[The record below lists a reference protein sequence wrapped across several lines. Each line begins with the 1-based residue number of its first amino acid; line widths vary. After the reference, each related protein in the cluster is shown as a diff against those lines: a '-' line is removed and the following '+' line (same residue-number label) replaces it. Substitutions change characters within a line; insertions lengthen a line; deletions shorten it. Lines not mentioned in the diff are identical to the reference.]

1 MGRSVK
7 VTAGVA
13 LAAAGAAAIIA
24 INRRAGDTG
33 TPPVTSVATAT
44 VAVRVADLAERYA
57 VAGTMGYAGSYNV
70 IAPGPGLLT
79 AVPADGTTV
88 SRGQTVY
95 ETDGKPVVLM
105 YGSRPAWRPLQSGMS
120 DGADVQQLETNLK
133 DLGYGAGVTVDQHFT
148 SGTAEAIRRWQ
159 RAAHQSV
166 TGTVLLGQ
174 VVFMPSAVRISG
186 ADVKPGEPVEPG
198 AVVVHGTSDQPAITV
213 QLSPQQVPEAHVGDA
228 VVVTLPDRQTRPG
241 RITSVGTTAT
251 QAASDNNGNGG
262 NGNGGNGGGPT
273 VPVTVQVDGATAGFV
288 DQAQVQVAITVAQ
301 HPHVLAVPITAL
313 NALPG
318 GAYEVIV
325 VDGTDT
331 RRIAVQTHLFDEFA
345 GLVEVTGDGLAEG
358 QKVQVPR
365 DES

>member
-1 MGRSVK
+1 MTGMRFRAAAWRPGRGGVMGRSVK

-159 RAAHQSV
+159 RAAHQSM

-186 ADVKPGEPVEPG
+186 AD
-198 AVVVHGTSDQPAITV
+198 
-213 QLSPQQVPEAHVGDA
+213 
-228 VVVTLPDRQTRPG
+228 
-241 RITSVGTTAT
+241 
-251 QAASDNNGNGG
+251 
-262 NGNGGNGGGPT
+262 
-273 VPVTVQVDGATAGFV
+273 
-288 DQAQVQVAITVAQ
+288 
-301 HPHVLAVPITAL
+301 
-313 NALPG
+313 
-318 GAYEVIV
+318 
-325 VDGTDT
+325 
-331 RRIAVQTHLFDEFA
+331 
-345 GLVEVTGDGLAEG
+345 
-358 QKVQVPR
+358 
-365 DES
+365 